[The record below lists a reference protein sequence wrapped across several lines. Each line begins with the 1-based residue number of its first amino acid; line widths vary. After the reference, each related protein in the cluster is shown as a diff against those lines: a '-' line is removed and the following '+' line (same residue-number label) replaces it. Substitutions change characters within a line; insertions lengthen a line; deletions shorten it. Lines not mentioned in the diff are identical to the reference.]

1 MKINNPKL
9 IRSTFDEMI
18 ARWTAIGYYQKE
30 LVSANLMTN
39 LDMSKSF
46 ELFVSD
52 IESIRGDLF
61 INNGTHLRNTE
72 FGNKNKNH
80 YYATTYAIKWFPFD
94 FIFKKFLIFLEM
106 NNYFFV
112 ELNSR
117 FFLFFYYFN
126 INVEI
131 LEMIDNE
138 SFVYCYKLDEIN
150 GVVLNRIKMEV
161 ISKSMQN
168 VNCIDDMDGSQKEL
182 INQIVKCYKANAK
195 CNKINNRIDSNFEK
209 KRNGYI
215 EYFFKILNKY
225 KGAYAFSVNFYIK
238 KTNIAF
244 DFPKIRNDFFN
255 TLRGHS
261 KTASIVGYM
270 GTWEYCEKHDFFFRA
285 VFFVPKKIIDEPQEF
300 LDGLIYLWETFNN
313 SKSNERQN
321 LIFKAE
327 LSNISES
334 IQSLKTPY
342 LFIGQKK
349 QTLLESFVDSVIN
362 YTVLAEKYFFPAEL
376 QIFIF
381 EHMLEHHKVK
391 NSDNKFII
399 DKLKNSFSR
408 SFRGHL

>member
-1 MKINNPKL
+1 MKINNSKL

-18 ARWTAIGYYQKE
+18 ARWTAIGYYREE
-30 LVSANLMTN
+30 LVSAKLMTN
-39 LDMSKSF
+39 LDMLRSF
-46 ELFVSD
+46 ELFLSD

-61 INNGTHLRNTE
+61 VKNGAHLRNTE
-72 FGNKNKNH
+72 FGNKIQS
-80 YYATTYAIKWFPFD
+80 YYDATTYAVKWFPFD
-94 FIFKKFLIFLEM
+94 FLFNKFLIFLGTDD
-106 NNYFFV
+106 YFFV

-117 FFLFFYYFN
+117 FFIFFYYFN
-126 INVEI
+126 INIEI
-131 LEMIDNE
+131 FEKINDENFIY
-138 SFVYCYKLDEIN
+138 SYKFDEIN
-150 GVVLNRIKMEV
+150 GVVLNRVKMELV
-161 ISKSMQN
+161 SESMQN
-168 VNCIDDMDGSQKEL
+168 VNCIDDMDESQKEL
-182 INQIVKCYKANAK
+182 INQVVKCYKMNAK
-195 CNKINNRIDSNFEK
+195 SNKINNRMDSSFEK

-215 EYFFKILNKY
+215 EYFFKLLNKY
-225 KGAYAFSVNFYIK
+225 KGVYAFSVNFYIK
-238 KTNIAF
+238 NTNIGF
-244 DFPKIRNDFFN
+244 DFPKIRNNFFN

-261 KTASIVGYM
+261 KTSSIVGYM
-270 GTWEYCEKHDFFFRA
+270 GTWEYCERYGFFFRA
-285 VFFVPKKIIDEPQEF
+285 VFFVPKKLIVEPQEF
-300 LDGLIYLWETFNN
+300 LDGLIYLWQTFNN
-313 SKSNERQN
+313 SKSKERQN

-342 LFIGQKK
+342 RFIGQKN

-391 NSDNKFII
+391 NSHNKFII